1 MWNKLLIVLLAAT
14 ACPFSSQVKAQTG
27 NSQDEKAAKAK
38 QQDGWIGFSFVP
50 QHLFKK
56 GFRLDFEYKFK
67 QSKSALVLAPLYYGG
82 NIDNDASG
90 TSNDE
95 LLGYG
100 AELIHKIY
108 LGDSEE
114 GTSSHFYLGH
124 GPYFRHFEVDFKV
137 EGWLKRQEGD
147 VTVYEKG
154 LTDHTRTINKYGYN
168 FMLGITLMQEDG
180 FMVDFYFGGGI
191 RAASTST
198 TQNNP
203 DKPGRSFENSIIDY
217 GYNGPVPLV
226 GLKFGAHF

>member
-1 MWNKLLIVLLAAT
+1 MWNKLLIVLIAVSV
-14 ACPFSSQVKAQTG
+14 CPFAGHLRAQTG
-27 NSQDEKAAKAK
+27 SSQDQNADKAK
-38 QQDGWIGFSFVP
+38 QQDRWIGFSFVP

-56 GFRLDFEYKFK
+56 GFRLDFEYQFK
-67 QSKSALVLAPLYYGG
+67 QSKSALVFAPIYYGG

-90 TSNDE
+90 TANDE

-108 LGDSEE
+108 LGEAEE
-114 GTSSHFYLGH
+114 GTNSRFYLGH

-137 EGWLKRQEGD
+137 EEWLERQEGD
-147 VTVYEKG
+147 LTVYEKG
-154 LTDHTRTINKYGYN
+154 LTKHTRTINKYGYN
-168 FMLGITLMQEDG
+168 FLLGITLTQEDG
-180 FMVDFYFGGGI
+180 FLVDFYFGGGI
-191 RAASTST
+191 RASSTST

-203 DKPGRSFENSIIDY
+203 GKPGRSFENSIIDY